1 MTWTADQT
9 PQSLIR
15 QTLSPTEKASPP
27 IEDPRLEPA
36 FLVAYEGRL
45 HIDVHGWRK
54 KAKPFYTHAIART
67 PNVLWLH
74 VQRISLL
81 AEMAD
86 PDIQGALVDLF
97 IVLDGKGT
105 PLCRR
110 MLALAKP
117 HLRDESYSEL
127 LNHLSA
133 GASTSLIESNSAML
147 SSGIRGREQL
157 IRLDESIAH
166 HVADPLETA
175 SQQIEYGQ
183 VELAQET
190 LEKAIM
196 VEPERAKLHKAL
208 IEIYQHSRNKEQILP
223 MWRRL
228 KGMPNPAIQEWH
240 FLLNNLSK
248 DQDKS

>member
-1 MTWTADQT
+1 MTRTVEQT
-9 PQSLIR
+9 PLSLIR
-15 QTLSPTEKASPP
+15 QTLSPTEKDSPP

-54 KAKPFYTHAIART
+54 KAKPFYAHAIART
-67 PNVLWLH
+67 PKVLWLH
-74 VQRISLL
+74 VQRITLL

-86 PDIQGALVDLF
+86 PDIQGAVVDLF
-97 IVLDGKGT
+97 IVLDGKGI

-117 HLRDESYSEL
+117 HLPDQSYSEL
-127 LNHLSA
+127 LNYLSA
-133 GASTSLIESNSAML
+133 GNPTPLIASNSAML
-147 SSGIRGREQL
+147 SSGIRGRAQL
-157 IRLDESIAH
+157 IRLDEANAH

-183 VELAQET
+183 VELARET

-196 VEPERAKLHKAL
+196 LEPERAKLHTAL
-208 IEIYQHSRNKEQILP
+208 IEIYQHSRNKEQVHS

-228 KGMPNPAIQEWH
+228 KGMPNPATQEWH
-240 FLLNNLSK
+240 SLLDNLSK
-248 DQDKS
+248 DQDRS

>member
-54 KAKPFYTHAIART
+54 KAKPFYTHAT
-67 PNVLWLH
+67 PKVLWLH

-97 IVLDGKGT
+97 IVLEGKGT
-105 PLCRR
+105 PLCRH

-117 HLRDESYSEL
+117 HLLDESYSEL

-147 SSGIRGREQL
+147 SSGIRGRAPL

-175 SQQIEYGQ
+175 SQQIEFGQ

-208 IEIYQHSRNKEQILP
+208 IEIYQHSRNKEQILH

-240 FLLNNLSK
+240 FLLDKLSK